1 MDTGTPDAPLKVQ
14 IQDELK
20 TAMRSGDKPAV
31 ETIRLLLAAIK
42 NTEIIKRGGL
52 DDGDILGVITKQ
64 VRQREES
71 IEAFKL
77 GNRADLVA
85 VEEAEMTLLKKYL
98 PAQISREEIVA
109 VAERVIAEVEAQG
122 PGDKNK
128 VMPKL
133 MPLLKGK
140 ADGRIINEVVTEL
153 LNR

>member
-1 MDTGTPDAPLKVQ
+1 MDTGTPDAPLKVE
-14 IQDELK
+14 IQTALK
-20 TAMRSGDKPAV
+20 TALKSGDKPAV

-42 NTEIIKRGGL
+42 NAEITKRGGL

-71 IEAFKL
+71 IEAFTQ

-85 VEEAEMTLLKKYL
+85 IEEAEMALLKQYL
-98 PAQISREEIVA
+98 PAQISRDEIVTE
-109 VAERVIAEVEAQG
+109 AERIIAEVGAQG

-153 LNR
+153 LGR

>member
-14 IQDELK
+14 IQAELK
-20 TAMRSGDKPAV
+20 TAMKSGDKAAV

-42 NTEIIKRGGL
+42 NAEITKRGGL
-52 DDGDILGVITKQ
+52 DDGDILSVITKQ

-85 VEEAEMTLLKKYL
+85 IEEAEMALLKRYL
-98 PAQISREEIVA
+98 PAQISREEIVTE
-109 VAERVIAEVEAQG
+109 AERVIAEVGAQG

-133 MPLLKGK
+133 IPLLKGK
-140 ADGRIINEVVTEL
+140 ADGRVINEVVTEL
-153 LNR
+153 LGR